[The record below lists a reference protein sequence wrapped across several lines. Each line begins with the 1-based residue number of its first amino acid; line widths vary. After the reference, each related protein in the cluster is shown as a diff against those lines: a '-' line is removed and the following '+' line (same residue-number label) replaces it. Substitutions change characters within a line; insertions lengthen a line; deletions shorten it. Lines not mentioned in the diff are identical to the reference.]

1 MPRVCGVAPAHL
13 LTRFT
18 TTHPHPTHQL
28 AHLYAQLE
36 LLTNP
41 ALAYVRAKAAAGE
54 VPDPTSE
61 GLAADGT
68 PLFPTLAEQGVQP
81 NQLRVMELASNFVPG
96 KVLRGNNTR
105 LQRFGGNKAYV
116 VEVLPEEEELPQQS
130 CLLYVQRRHPNI
142 KAQAKAFEAV
152 PDGST
157 PPKMVAPKLLD
168 FALSTTGGC
177 RGGGGG
183 GGAWERVHW
192 LTYVP
197 RPRVRRGRS
206 VGASRA
212 QHAHLAAHARRVHV
226 QEASGHQPTE
236 AADGHRYR
244 HPGGPRPRCQ
254 VVHREE

>member
-1 MPRVCGVAPAHL
+1 M
-13 LTRFT
+13 
-18 TTHPHPTHQL
+18 
-28 AHLYAQLE
+28 
-36 LLTNP
+36 
-41 ALAYVRAKAAAGE
+41 RAKAAAGE

-183 GGAWERVHW
+183 GGGLGARALAH
-192 LTYVP
+192 
-197 RPRVRRGRS
+197 VR
-206 VGASRA
+206 APPARA
-212 QHAHLAAHARRVHV
+212 QGPICRR
-226 QEASGHQPTE
+226 ESGTTRPPGRPCASCSRTRSERTPTN
-236 AADGHRYR
+236 
-244 HPGGPRPRCQ
+244 
-254 VVHREE
+254 